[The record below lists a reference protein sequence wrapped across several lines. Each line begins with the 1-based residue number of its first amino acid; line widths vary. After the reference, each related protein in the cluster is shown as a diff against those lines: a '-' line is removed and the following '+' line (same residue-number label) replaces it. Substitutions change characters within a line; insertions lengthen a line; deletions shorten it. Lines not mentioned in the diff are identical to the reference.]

1 MAQQRLYWQ
10 LYQKL
15 YPLQAVS
22 TCMSWLSLKE
32 GWHLPSLCTWRCITR
47 AYAPVVKTNE
57 AVHGCVLTV
66 NEGASMS
73 QLQKPLAPL
82 WDQIVGVA
90 VTGII
95 RIELLDLRR
104 TAFNSTNRRVVA
116 QSCEC
121 ELHGKPHS

>member
-22 TCMSWLSLKE
+22 TCRSWLSLKE

-57 AVHGCVLTV
+57 AVHGCVLTA
-66 NEGASMS
+66 NGGASMS

-82 WDQIVGVA
+82 SDQIA
-90 VTGII
+90 VTSINHTK
-95 RIELLDLRR
+95 LLDLRR
-104 TAFNSTNRRVVA
+104 SDFEREQDLEIKHTWTPRLLS
-116 QSCEC
+116 
-121 ELHGKPHS
+121 LIHI